1 MIRGI
6 IFALLRV
13 IGYALAF
20 YFVYRLVQGFF
31 RGLTGHGPNQNKRTQ
46 GYPEQ
51 HEQRQKTVQSYEDVT
66 DAKFKDI
73 PPDQQKEEEG
83 SKK

>member
-6 IFALLRV
+6 IFALLRIIV
-13 IGYALAF
+13 YALAF

-31 RGLTGHGPNQNKRTQ
+31 RGLTGRGPGQNKQTE
-46 GYPEQ
+46 GHAEQ
-51 HEQRQKTVQSYEDVT
+51 QRQKSVQSYEDVA

-73 PPDQQKEEEG
+73 PPEEK
-83 SKK
+83 S